1 MLDLPDIGLYRT
13 TQPLP
18 GHEQAIPA
26 GVLVYV
32 GQLANGGTK
41 FVVRPAENRRNRW
54 FWRDPTTP
62 LRSPSWTKTLRKL
75 PSEGFYTLPDTLE
88 FSGGAR
94 WIKGAIVQLG
104 YNGEGKGILFVGE
117 WREDGTEN
125 ALYFSERG
133 MLIEDSLL
141 ERLVWAPILPVKNA
155 EQSPQPA
162 NQF

>member
-1 MLDLPDIGLYRT
+1 MLLDLPDIGLYRT

-18 GHEQAIPA
+18 GHEDAIPA

-41 FVVRPAENRRNRW
+41 FVVRPGRQPQQPLVLAGPDHAAAVAEL
-54 FWRDPTTP
+54 D
-62 LRSPSWTKTLRKL
+62 KTLRKL
-75 PSEGFYTLPDTLE
+75 PSEGFYILPETLE

-125 ALYFSERG
+125 ASTSATR
-133 MLIEDSLL
+133 
-141 ERLVWAPILPVKNA
+141 A
-155 EQSPQPA
+155 
-162 NQF
+162 